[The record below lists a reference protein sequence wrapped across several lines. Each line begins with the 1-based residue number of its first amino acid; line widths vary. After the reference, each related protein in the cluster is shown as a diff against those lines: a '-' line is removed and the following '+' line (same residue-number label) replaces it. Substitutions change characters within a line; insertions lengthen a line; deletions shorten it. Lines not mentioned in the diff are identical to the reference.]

1 MSEIICPHCGASN
14 PLGANQCKKCHH
26 VFFDTPSSNTSHF
39 KGEEDDWLKSL
50 RDDTE
55 PPPESEDDEAKP
67 ADIPSFTEEMPD
79 WLARIRQR
87 SQEERRSE
95 GQLEENTEDEELPDW
110 LKDVEIS
117 SSQNEP
123 SSAEPEAEEG
133 LPLPDWLSLVNLEKQ
148 GQPSPARPASP
159 SPTEGED
166 VDLSDEQLPDW
177 LKGIEQAEETA
188 VESPSTSQEEP
199 LNWLGSSHLF
209 VEEADTGQIPLSTSE
224 EAEPD
229 WLKSFEAF
237 GTTPSLLPEEEQT
250 PPETGEDWL
259 KAFES
264 IEAEPEPSPII
275 EEETPPTLPPE
286 VRLEHIDE
294 LPADQP
300 SPDESDIPQEDLLPA
315 ETIAGEVPTS
325 DILSPESA
333 EDWLA
338 SFPSLEEGF
347 PSLEGELPEETPA
360 EPSVKSE
367 DFSSILE
374 DISPLSESASSAF
387 VFETP
392 PAEPAAEEEY
402 EISPFISEELPE
414 WFDEQ
419 VFEPS
424 AETAAPAAEGEAGL
438 EPAELPGWLEAMRPI
453 DAVAPGRIG
462 TDEDQR
468 IETSGPLSGF
478 QGVLPA
484 EALIT
489 QYSKPAVYSAR
500 LQVSEKQRNYANL
513 LESILQEEKQGRASR
528 GEKAAAPHVLARML
542 IGIVLAATILFV
554 LVGGITL
561 AAPPALFAPENVAF
575 FTEIQALT
583 ASAEQ
588 NTPILLAVDFEPAL
602 AGEITTIARPVMN
615 DLLQAGKAIAVVSVN
630 PAGAVLAEE
639 LLVNSASEGQILN
652 LGYLPGGV
660 TSIAALASQ
669 PSLAAPRDRLGVYA
683 WDQARFQS
691 IQRISDFSA
700 ILLLSDNTDTS
711 RLWIEQLS
719 PLLEKTP
726 LLVIASNQAAPMIQP
741 YVQNGQANGMLAG
754 LPGLAAYQQLSGQTN
769 SLTPGYMDAYQAG
782 LMLIVILILLFSL
795 CYLVMQF
802 FKKPETKGK

>member
-14 PLGANQCKKCHH
+14 PSNASECKKCHRL
-26 VFFDTPSSNTSHF
+26 FFE
-39 KGEEDDWLKSL
+39 GAEDDWLKSL

-55 PPPESEDDEAKP
+55 PPPETESDETKP
-67 ADIPSFTEEMPD
+67 TDTPPFTEEVPD

-87 SQEERRSE
+87 SQEESGSE
-95 GQLEENTEDEELPDW
+95 GQPDESAEEEELPDW
-110 LKDVEIS
+110 LKDVEIYPRKS
-117 SSQNEP
+117 EP
-123 SSAEPEAEEG
+123 SSPESEAGED
-133 LPLPDWLSLVNLEKQ
+133 LPLPDWLSLVNLEEQ
-148 GQPSPARPASP
+148 GEPSPAPPASP
-159 SPTEGED
+159 SPAEGEEL
-166 VDLSDEQLPDW
+166 DLSDEQLPDW
-177 LKGIEQAEETA
+177 LKGIEPTEETT
-188 VESPSTSQEEP
+188 VEPPSTPQEET
-199 LNWLGSSHLF
+199 LEWMGDSNLF
-209 VEEADTGQIPLSTSE
+209 VEEDVGQMPLSASQ

-237 GTTPSLLPEEEQT
+237 GTSPSPLSEAEQT

-264 IEAEPEPSPII
+264 FEGDTEPSSIEMETPLNPPEEAWIERI
-275 EEETPPTLPPE
+275 EELPTEPSLEETGISKEDTLTE
-286 VRLEHIDE
+286 AL
-294 LPADQP
+294 
-300 SPDESDIPQEDLLPA
+300 
-315 ETIAGEVPTS
+315 TGEVPT
-325 DILSPESA
+325 PESTSSGFA
-333 EDWLA
+333 EDWPA
-338 SFPSLEEGF
+338 SFASLEEGAL
-347 PSLEGELPEETPA
+347 PREGELAEESPA
-360 EPSVKSE
+360 QLSVESE
-367 DFSSILE
+367 DFSSILR
-374 DISPLSESASSAF
+374 DISPLAEGAPSAF
-387 VFETP
+387 VFETS
-392 PAEPAAEEEY
+392 PAEPPAEEEY

-424 AETAAPAAEGEAGL
+424 TETAAPAAEGEAEL
-438 EPAELPGWLEAMRPI
+438 EPAELPVWLEAMRPV

-468 IETSGPLSGF
+468 VETSGPLSGF

-513 LESILQEEKQGRASR
+513 LESILQEEKQGRTSR
-528 GEKAAAPHVLARML
+528 GAKAAAPHVLVRML
-542 IGIVLAATILFV
+542 IGIVLAATVLFV
-554 LVGGITL
+554 LMGGVNL

-575 FTEIQALT
+575 FTQIQELT
-583 ASAEQ
+583 ASTEQ
-588 NTPILLAVDFEPAL
+588 NMPILLAVDFEPAL
-602 AGEITTIARPVMN
+602 AGEITTVAQPVVN
-615 DLLQAGKAIAVVSVN
+615 DLLQAGKSIAIVSIN

-639 LLVNSASEGQILN
+639 RLANSASEGQILN

-669 PSLAAPRDRLGVYA
+669 PPLAAPRDRFGAYA
-683 WDQARFQS
+683 WDQAPFQTV
-691 IQRISDFSA
+691 QHISDFAA

-741 YVQNGQANGMLAG
+741 YIQNGQATGMLAG
-754 LPGLAAYQQLSGQTN
+754 LPGLAAYQQLSGQTT

-782 LMLIVILILLFSL
+782 LMLIVVLLLLFSL
-795 CYLVMQF
+795 YYLVMQF

>member
-14 PLGANQCKKCHH
+14 PSDAIECKKCHRL
-26 VFFDTPSSNTSHF
+26 FFDFPSSNAFHF
-39 KGEEDDWLKSL
+39 EGEEDDWLKSL

-55 PPPESEDDEAKP
+55 PPPESEGDEAKP
-67 ADIPSFTEEMPD
+67 ADTPPFTEDVPD

-87 SQEERRSE
+87 SQEEPGSDDQSDERA
-95 GQLEENTEDEELPDW
+95 EEEELPEW

-117 SSQNEP
+117 SSQSEP
-123 SSAEPEAEEG
+123 SISESEVGEG
-133 LPLPDWLSLVNLEKQ
+133 LPLPDWLSLVNLEAQ
-148 GQPSPARPASP
+148 EEPSPVRPASL

-166 VDLSDEQLPDW
+166 LDLSDEQLPDW
-177 LKGIEQAEETA
+177 LKGIEQSQETA
-188 VESPSTSQEEP
+188 DETPSTPQEEP
-199 LNWLGSSHLF
+199 LDWLGGSNLF
-209 VEEADTGQIPLSTSE
+209 VEEEDTGQMPVPASE

-237 GTTPSLLPEEEQT
+237 GTSPSPLSEEEQS
-250 PPETGEDWL
+250 PPETSEDWL

-264 IEAEPEPSPII
+264 FEGDAEPSSIEMETPFTLPDEAWLEQGEELPTEPSP
-275 EEETPPTLPPE
+275 EETGISEEDALP
-286 VRLEHIDE
+286 
-294 LPADQP
+294 
-300 SPDESDIPQEDLLPA
+300 
-315 ETIAGEVPTS
+315 EVPTGQAPT
-325 DILSPESA
+325 PESTSSESV

-338 SFPSLEEGF
+338 SFPPLEEGI

-360 EPSVKSE
+360 EPLIESE

-374 DISPLSESASSAF
+374 DISPLADGASSAF
-387 VFETP
+387 IFETP

-424 AETAAPAAEGEAGL
+424 TETAAPAAEGEAGL
-438 EPAELPGWLEAMRPI
+438 EPAELPGWLEAMRPV

-513 LESILQEEKQGRASR
+513 LESILQEEKQGRPSR
-528 GEKAAAPHVLARML
+528 GARTAAPHVLARML
-542 IGIVLAATILFV
+542 IGIVLAATVLFV
-554 LVGGITL
+554 LIGGVNL

-575 FTEIQALT
+575 FTQIQALT
-583 ASAEQ
+583 ASTEQ
-588 NTPILLAVDFEPAL
+588 NPPILLAVDFEPAL
-602 AGEITTIARPVMN
+602 AGEMTTVAQPVMN
-615 DLLQAGKAIAVVSVN
+615 DLLRAGKTIAIVSIN

-639 LLVNSASEGQILN
+639 MLANSASEGQILN

-669 PSLAAPRDRLGVYA
+669 PSLAAPRDRFGAYA
-683 WDQARFQS
+683 WDQAPFQS

-719 PLLEKTP
+719 PLLENTP

-741 YVQNGQANGMLAG
+741 YVQNGQATGMLAG
-754 LPGLAAYQQLSGQTN
+754 LPGLAAYQQLSGRTT

-782 LMLIVILILLFSL
+782 LMLIVVLILLFSL
-795 CYLVMQF
+795 YYLVMHL